1 MYGKV
6 VLKDCTADFD
16 KEYIYSIPEQYPGR
30 DLTGAKVIVPF
41 GSGNKDTEGFIIGVE
56 DDNDSPFFV
65 KPLSK
70 VEKPYPVILPDQIKL
85 AAQMRKI
92 YLCTYGDAIRLMVP
106 AYTGAKEKTGKTVFL
121 NDPVSAIEMIN
132 EGEVL
137 HINQVR
143 VIEYLIEYGEA
154 FQSEIIQDCKITVST
169 LNTLKK
175 KGIVSF
181 GRKVS
186 GESGETEE
194 INSDDGKQPEKILE
208 IPFTPNNQ
216 QGEAIQEVLTATPDI
231 YSEFL
236 LHGITGSGKTEVYMH
251 IVKELL
257 VRGKG
262 AIFLVPEISLTPQMI
277 TRLKNRFGDDV
288 RVLHSRL
295 TPSQKFEQWKDILEG
310 KSSVVVGARSAVFA
324 PVKNLGIII
333 IDEEQETSYKSQ
345 THPRYEAAHIARLRM
360 RENKGIL
367 ILGSATPK
375 VETYHR
381 AIKGKSTLL
390 RITERANN
398 AILPEVDIIDMRDEL
413 SSGNKS
419 IFSRSLKEKM
429 LRAFSKKEQVILFLN
444 RRGYHG
450 FFLCRDCG
458 YVPQCESC
466 SISLTHHSV
475 NKSLIC
481 HYCGKMYHIPK
492 VCPKCKSSRI
502 GGFGA
507 GTQKIEEICL
517 SEFPGKKVLRMDQDT
532 TTGRGS
538 HEKILSEFEK
548 GNADILIGTQMIAK
562 GHDYANVTVVGILAA
577 DMILGMPDFRAS
589 ERTFQ
594 LITQAAGRAG
604 RSDKKG
610 EVVIQAYN
618 VDEYSILHS
627 AKQDYE
633 GFFAQE
639 IAFRKIMNYPP
650 FSTIGVIIVSSPS
663 DSLSHEAAKKLH
675 DELAECSKEG
685 CVYPYDKSKV
695 EVMDLSKAPINII
708 RKRFRYRII
717 LKSET
722 VQILVSH
729 FARLKNIK
737 LDKNVMV
744 SFDINPFQ
752 MN

>member
-1 MYGKV
+1 MFAKV
-6 VLKDCTADFD
+6 VLKDCTYEFD
-16 KEYIYSIPEQYPGR
+16 KEYVYSIPDEYSEF
-30 DLTGAKVIVPF
+30 DVTGAKVTVPF
-41 GSGNKDTEGFIIGVE
+41 GQGNREMEGYIIGV
-56 DDNDSPFFV
+56 DKDNDSPFFA
-65 KPLSK
+65 KPVSRI
-70 VEKPYPVILPDQIKL
+70 EKPFPVIFPDQIKL
-85 AAQMRKI
+85 ASFMRRI

-106 AYTGAKEKTGKTVFL
+106 SYSGTKEKTGRTVFL
-121 NDPVSAIEMIN
+121 SDSDAAAQMLT
-132 EGEVL
+132 EGEIS

-143 VIEYLIEYGEA
+143 VIEYLLEYKEV
-154 FQSEIIQDCKITVST
+154 FLSEIISDCKVSQST

-175 KGIVSF
+175 KGVVNF
-181 GRKVS
+181 GKKATDDRDNSESNSEKLKDEDLEKPFVPNEQQQTAIDKVL
-186 GESGETEE
+186 
-194 INSDDGKQPEKILE
+194 NSPE
-208 IPFTPNNQ
+208 
-216 QGEAIQEVLTATPDI
+216 DI
-231 YSEFL
+231 YCEYL
-236 LHGITGSGKTEVYMH
+236 LHGVTGSGKTEVYMH
-251 IVKELL
+251 IVNELL
-257 VRGKG
+257 ERGKG

-277 TRLKNRFGDDV
+277 KRLKKRFGDEV

-295 TPSQKFEQWKDILEG
+295 TPAQKYEQWKDILEG

-345 THPRYEAAHIARLRM
+345 THPRYDSAHIARLRM

-381 AIKGKSTLL
+381 AVKGKSILL
-390 RITERANN
+390 KITQRANN
-398 AILPEVDIIDMRDEL
+398 AILPDVKVVDMRQEL
-413 SSGNKS
+413 SEGNKS
-419 IFSRSLKEKM
+419 IFSRILKEKM
-429 LRAFSKKEQVILFLN
+429 ILAFSKNEQVILFLN

-466 SISLTHHSV
+466 SISLTHHNI

-492 VCPKCKSSRI
+492 VCPKCKSERI

-517 SEFPGKKVLRMDQDT
+517 TEFPGKKVLRMDQDT
-532 TTGRGS
+532 TIGRDS
-538 HEKILSEFEK
+538 HEKILTEFEK

-577 DMILGMPDFRAS
+577 DMMLGIPDFRSS

-604 RSDKKG
+604 RADKKG

-618 VDEYSILHS
+618 VDQYSIVHS
-627 AKQDYE
+627 SKQDYD
-633 GFFAQE
+633 GFFLEE
-639 IAFRKIMNYPP
+639 IAFRKVMAYPP
-650 FSTIGVIIVSSPS
+650 FSTIGVIIISALS
-663 DSLSHEAAKKLH
+663 DKLSHDTAKRLRE
-675 DELAECSKEG
+675 ELVECSKEG
-685 CVYPYDKSKV
+685 CVYPYGKSGV
-695 EVMDLSKAPINII
+695 EVMDFAKAPVYII
-708 RKRFRYRII
+708 RNRYRYRII
-717 LKSET
+717 IKSEN

-729 FARLKNIK
+729 FARVKNLKF
-737 LDKNVMV
+737 DKNVQV
-744 SFDINPFQ
+744 SFDINPF
-752 MN
+752 

>member
-6 VLKDCTADFD
+6 VLKDCTSDFD
-16 KEYIYSIPEQYPGR
+16 KEYVYSIPEEYRGV
-30 DLTGAKVIVPF
+30 DVTGARVIVPF
-41 GSGNKDTEGFIIGVE
+41 GAGNKDTEGFIISVE

-65 KPLSK
+65 KPVSK
-70 VEKPYPVILPDQIKL
+70 IEKPYPVILADQIKL
-85 AAQMRKI
+85 ADYMRKI
-92 YLCTYGDAIRLMVP
+92 YLCTYGDALRLMVP
-106 AYTGAKEKTGKTVFL
+106 AYTGPKEKTGRTAFL
-121 NDPVSAIEMIN
+121 SDPSAAAEMIT
-132 EGEVL
+132 EGEIS

-143 VIEYLIEYGEA
+143 VIEYLLEYGEA
-154 FQSEIIQDCKITVST
+154 FHSEIIPDCKITSST

-175 KGIVSF
+175 KGIILF
-181 GRKVS
+181 GKKTAEENEDS
-186 GESGETEE
+186 NPDYGE
-194 INSDDGKQPEKILE
+194 IADKILE
-208 IPFTPNNQ
+208 TPFTPNSQ
-216 QGEAIQEVLTATPDI
+216 QKSAIEEVLNTRPDT
-231 YSEFL
+231 YNEFL

-257 VRGKG
+257 KNGKG

-277 TRLKNRFGDDV
+277 KRLKNRFGEDV

-295 TPSQKFEQWKDILEG
+295 TPAQKFEQWKDILEG

-345 THPRYEAAHIARLRM
+345 THPKYDAAHIARLRM

-367 ILGSATPK
+367 ILGSATPN

-381 AIKGKSTLL
+381 AVKGKSTLL
-390 RITERANN
+390 KITQRANN
-398 AILPEVDIIDMRDEL
+398 AILPEVEIVDMRDEL

-419 IFSRSLKEKM
+419 IFSRSLKSKM
-429 LRAFSKKEQVILFLN
+429 LQAFSKNEQVILFLN

-458 YVPQCESC
+458 YVPECQSC

-492 VCPKCKSSRI
+492 VCPKCKSDRI

-507 GTQKIEEICL
+507 GTQKIEEMCV
-517 SEFPGKKVLRMDQDT
+517 SEFPDRKVLRMDQDT

-604 RSDKKG
+604 RADKKG
-610 EVVIQAYN
+610 LVVVQAYN
-618 VDEYSILHS
+618 VDEYSIVHS

-633 GFFAQE
+633 GFFLEE
-639 IAFRKIMNYPP
+639 IAFRKIMEYPP
-650 FSTIGVIIVSSPS
+650 FSAIGVIIVSADS
-663 DSLSHEAAKKLH
+663 DAGAHEAAKKLRE
-675 DELAECSKEG
+675 ELVECSEEG
-685 CVYPYDKSKV
+685 CVYPYGKSGI
-695 EVMDLSKAPINII
+695 EVMDLAKAPISVI
-708 RKRFRYRII
+708 RNRFRYRII
-717 LKSET
+717 LKAKT
-722 VQILVSH
+722 IQILVSH
-729 FARLKNIK
+729 FARVKNLKY
-737 LDKNVMV
+737 DKNVLV
-744 SFDINPFQ
+744 SFDINPYQ
-752 MN
+752 MG

>member
-1 MYGKV
+1 MFCKV
-6 VLKDCTADFD
+6 VLKDCTSDFD
-16 KEYIYSIPEQYPGR
+16 KEYIYSIPEEFRGV
-30 DLTGAKVIVPF
+30 DVTGAKVIVPF
-41 GSGNKDTEGFIIGVE
+41 GSGNKDTEGFIISIE
-56 DDNDSPFFV
+56 DDNDSPFFA
-65 KPLSK
+65 KPVSK
-70 VEKPYPVILPDQIKL
+70 IEKPYPVILADQIKL
-85 AAQMRKI
+85 AGFMRKI

-106 AYTGAKEKTGKTVFL
+106 AYTGPKEKTGKTAFL
-121 NDPVSAIEMIN
+121 TDPSAAIEMIT
-132 EGEVL
+132 EGEIS

-143 VIEYLIEYGEA
+143 VIEYILEYGEA
-154 FQSEIIQDCKITVST
+154 FHSEIISDCKITPST

-181 GRKVS
+181 GRRVA
-186 GESGETEE
+186 EETEE
-194 INSDDGKQPEKILE
+194 DNLNGEKLTDEVLE
-208 IPFTPNNQ
+208 TPFTPNSQ
-216 QGEAIQEVLTATPDI
+216 QKAAIEEVLNTQSET

-236 LHGITGSGKTEVYMH
+236 IHGITGSGKTEVYMH

-257 VRGKG
+257 LRGKG

-277 TRLKNRFGDDV
+277 KRLKNRFGEDV

-295 TPSQKFEQWKDILEG
+295 TPAQKFEQWKDILEG

-345 THPRYEAAHIARLRM
+345 THPKYDAAHISRLRM

-367 ILGSATPK
+367 ILGSATPN

-390 RITERANN
+390 KITQRAND
-398 AILPEVDIIDMRDEL
+398 AVLPDVEIVDMRDEL

-419 IFSRSLKEKM
+419 IFSSKLKMEM
-429 LRAFSKKEQVILFLN
+429 TEAFLRNEQVILFLN

-458 YVPQCESC
+458 YVPECKSC
-466 SISLTHHSV
+466 SISLTHHNV

-492 VCPKCKSSRI
+492 VCPKCKSERI

-507 GTQKIEEICL
+507 GTQKIEEMCL

-532 TTGRGS
+532 TIGRGS

-604 RSDKKG
+604 RAAKKG
-610 EVVIQAYN
+610 KVLVQAYN
-618 VDEYSILHS
+618 VDEYSIVHS

-633 GFFAQE
+633 GFFLEE
-639 IAFRKIMNYPP
+639 IAFRKIMEYPP
-650 FSTIGVIIVSSPS
+650 FSAIGVIIISAPS
-663 DSLSHEAAKKLH
+663 DILSHEAAKRLRK
-675 DELAECSKEG
+675 ELVECSEEG
-685 CVYPYDKSKV
+685 CVYPYGKSKI
-695 EVMDLSKAPINII
+695 EVMDLAKAPVSLI
-708 RKRFRYRII
+708 RNRYRYRII
-717 LKSET
+717 LKAET
-722 VQILVSH
+722 IQILVSH
-729 FARLKNIK
+729 FARVKNIK
-737 LDKNVMV
+737 YDKNVMV
-744 SFDINPFQ
+744 SFDINPYQ
-752 MN
+752 MS